1 MFDQAE
7 LAQLIGGE
15 NTLIDMDDLREHSV
29 VSGYPNDKTIKA
41 FWKVRR
47 VPKRYLTVMADEIG
61 RQVLQPRTEAK
72 LDQICDELCTTSS
85 VRHIPSLVHTRAND
99 RLGFAHLNPQFGIR
113 FGTSDKTR
121 LPSACMSCHRR
132 CGAKS

>member
-1 MFDQAE
+1 MPFSSPSRGLFILAPGSVILMTGLRMFDQAE

-72 LDQICDELCTTSS
+72 FDQICDELCTTSS
-85 VRHIPSLVHTRAND
+85 VRHISSLVH
-99 RLGFAHLNPQFGIR
+99 
-113 FGTSDKTR
+113 
-121 LPSACMSCHRR
+121 M
-132 CGAKS
+132 